1 MVGLVISDSF
11 LLVGKWDENL
21 ENSSIEGVSKIDFT
35 QPINKSLYNEA
46 GLSNILAS
54 SLRKSSRNI

>member
-21 ENSSIEGVSKIDFT
+21 ENSSMEGVSKIDFT
-35 QPINKSLYNEA
+35 
-46 GLSNILAS
+46 LSAE
-54 SLRKSSRNI
+54 RN